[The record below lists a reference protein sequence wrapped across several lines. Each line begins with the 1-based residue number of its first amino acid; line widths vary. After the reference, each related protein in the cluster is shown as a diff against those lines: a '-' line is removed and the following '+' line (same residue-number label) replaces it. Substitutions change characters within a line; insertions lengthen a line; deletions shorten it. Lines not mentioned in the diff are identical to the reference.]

1 MAEPPRDPPGER
13 FEEPWDDAGDAFDE
27 RSRPAQ
33 EETREHPYE
42 APYEHAH
49 EAPPEHPYDAPY
61 EHAHEAP
68 QEYSYDEAP
77 AEHAHAAPPEH
88 PREAPHEHAHESEH
102 PHEAPHE
109 RADQA
114 FAGDEHDAAPPA
126 PYGGERM
133 HEQRHEQLEAPFA
146 FDDDDLTHAPADEL
160 LGDLGAEVHSAS
172 ELAQRRAQER
182 AERRRAGRR
191 RLLVLIGGLVVVI
204 VIIVL
209 LVGGGGSKTPSQTV
223 VSNPLMRTGSGPGH
237 LLAGS
242 QTSALSANILVA
254 DRNNN
259 RLVVISPEGQVV
271 WQRPHS
277 APSSAFLSST
287 AKSVIVTESGTFV
300 AAQFAVA
307 DGKVLYSYG
316 RHGQPGSGANRLRD
330 PETAQ
335 ELASGD
341 LVLADKT
348 NCRVLVL
355 SPHSHIPLL
364 VLGKPGAC
372 VHRPPTDFAYPDSAF
387 PALGGGIVVTELNPA
402 WVDILSA
409 SDTLL
414 HQIRVPALSEPVD
427 ANEYAKGKLI
437 ATSHSHPGVVEEFDT
452 SGKVSWSY
460 GPSSGVGEL
469 NRPTLAQ
476 VLPDGNVLV
485 ADSGND
491 RVVVID
497 PQTNTIIWQYGHI
510 ERPGRAAGYLH
521 TPDTAVL
528 VPSA

>member
-1 MAEPPRDPPGER
+1 MAEPPEDPPGGR
-13 FEEPWDDAGDAFDE
+13 FEEPWDDAGAAFDE
-27 RSRPAQ
+27 GSHPAQ
-33 EETREHPYE
+33 EETH
-42 APYEHAH
+42 EHA
-49 EAPPEHPYDAPY
+49 Y
-61 EHAHEAP
+61 
-68 QEYSYDEAP
+68 
-77 AEHAHAAPPEH
+77 
-88 PREAPHEHAHESEH
+88 EAPHEHAY
-102 PHEAPHE
+102 EAPHE
-109 RADQA
+109 HAYEPPREPAYEPPYERAHEPPY
-114 FAGDEHDAAPPA
+114 EHPPEAEHEHEHAYEPAHEHAHEGEHAYAPPHEPADEALAGAEHA
-126 PYGGERM
+126 PA
-133 HEQRHEQLEAPFA
+133 HPRHEQLEAPFA
-146 FDDDDLTHAPADEL
+146 FSDDDLSLAPPDEL
-160 LGDLGAEVHSAS
+160 LGDLGAVVHSAS

-191 RLLVLIGGLVVVI
+191 RLLILIASLVVVI
-204 VIIVL
+204 VVIVL
-209 LVGGGGSKTPSQTV
+209 LVGGGGSKTPTQTV
-223 VSNPLMRTGSGPGH
+223 VSNPLMRPGSGPGH

-242 QTSALSANILVA
+242 QASALSSNILIA

-259 RLVVISPEGQVV
+259 RLIAISPEGQVV

-277 APSSAFLSST
+277 VPSSAFLSST
-287 AKSVIVTESGTFV
+287 AKSVIVTESGAFV

-307 DGKVLYSYG
+307 DDRVLYSYG
-316 RHGQPGSGANRLRD
+316 RHGQPGSGANRLGD
-330 PETAQ
+330 PATAQ
-335 ELASGD
+335 ELAGGK
-341 LVLADKT
+341 LVLADET

-355 SPHSHIPLL
+355 STHSHIPLL

-372 VHRPPTDFAYPDSAF
+372 VHRPPTDLAYPDSAF
-387 PALGGGIVVTELNPA
+387 PAIGGGIIITELNPG

-409 SDTLL
+409 SDALV
-414 HQIRVPALSEPVD
+414 HQIRVPALSVPVD

-437 ATSHSHPGVVEEFDT
+437 ATSRSHPGVVEEFDT

-460 GPSSGVGEL
+460 GPPSGVGEL

-497 PQTNTIIWQYGHI
+497 PQTDTIIWQYGHYG
-510 ERPGRAAGYLH
+510 RPGRGPGYLH